1 MRKSSLNVKKSL
13 FKLVYTSEKVI
24 LSIAKR
30 HFKYRKES
38 KVTYTDIDRHIY
50 G

>member
-1 MRKSSLNVKKSL
+1 MRKASLNVKKSL
-13 FKLVYTSEKVI
+13 FKPVYTSEKVI

-38 KVTYTDIDRHIY
+38 K
-50 G
+50 